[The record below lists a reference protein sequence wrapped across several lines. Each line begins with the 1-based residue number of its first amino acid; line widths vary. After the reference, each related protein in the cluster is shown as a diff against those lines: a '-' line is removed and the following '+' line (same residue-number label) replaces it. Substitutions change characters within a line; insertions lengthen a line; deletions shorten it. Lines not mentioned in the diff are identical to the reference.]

1 MRLTKNNI
9 AHIVELTVDGC
20 SFSWHV
26 AMKGYQMSDA
36 RHYSNTDER
45 GRTLQV
51 EFKNEWLPKAVQEF
65 IASHPR
71 AVREQM
77 EYKGKTFIHYIYK

>member
-1 MRLTKNNI
+1 MKLSKNNI
-9 AHIVELTVDGC
+9 AHVVELTVDGV

-26 AMKGYQMSDA
+26 AMKSYQMSDA
-36 RHYSNTDER
+36 RRYSNTDER
-45 GRTLQV
+45 GRTIQV
-51 EFKNEWLPKAVQEF
+51 EFKSEWLPKSVQEF

-77 EYKGKTFIHYIYK
+77 EYKEKTYIHYIYK